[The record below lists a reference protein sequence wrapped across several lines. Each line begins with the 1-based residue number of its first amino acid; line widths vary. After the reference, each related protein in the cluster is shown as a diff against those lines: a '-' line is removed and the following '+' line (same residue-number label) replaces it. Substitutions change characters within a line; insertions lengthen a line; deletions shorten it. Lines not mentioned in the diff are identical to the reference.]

1 MEKSIFCKWVESDET
16 WTCSQCNAVVLKSA
30 VPDKPFAACRVGA
43 EAHGVPFRD
52 VAIAERKP
60 ERFERVLVGPGT
72 ELKKLISKVGIKPS
86 PGCQCNSHAVQ
97 MNLWGPD
104 ECERKIDLIVGW
116 LREEATR
123 RRLPFVD
130 TLARMLVK
138 RAISNARKNNR
149 PAIDAS

>member
-1 MEKSIFCKWVESDET
+1 
-16 WTCSQCNAVVLKSA
+16 
-30 VPDKPFAACRVGA
+30 
-43 EAHGVPFRD
+43 
-52 VAIAERKP
+52 
-60 ERFERVLVGPGT
+60 
-72 ELKKLISKVGIKPS
+72 
-86 PGCQCNSHAVQ
+86 